1 MLNITILLY
10 ITVFVDREGT
20 SAEADLLVRD
30 GNASLVM
37 QRLKVTDEGTYI
49 CTVGSGEFQTQQ
61 IVQLQITRESFIE
74 WSQKMSQRFPDI
86 LWRCCVWIVSATK
99 KKVFSQNCEI

>member
-10 ITVFVDREGT
+10 TTVFVDREGT

-30 GNASLVM
+30 GNASLTM

-61 IVQLQITRESFIE
+61 IVQLQITREFFIE
-74 WSQKMSQRFPDI
+74 WSKCPRDF
-86 LWRCCVWIVSATK
+86 LTFFGGVVYGLYLLLK
-99 KKVFSQNCEI
+99 KKKHFSQNCEI